1 MKENRNRNKN
11 KFLNSLIMILLLIV
25 LVGGSYAFFAYS
37 RTGTQNSKMVSGNI
51 YMRYDD
57 VNELVLNDAFPQ
69 TKEKGILNN
78 YFEFSVE
85 GKNTTRNEDIYYAI
99 NLVYGSNWEE
109 RKRFHDED
117 IVFYLTEVIDGE
129 EEVLIDS
136 VQYKNFNDAKIWV
149 EKISRETDEKIKH
162 TYRLRAW
169 ISDSVLISDSDSKAN
184 YTTGEYRN
192 SYTSIKINV
201 VGNLQ
206 ENDINMILDANDDN
220 IINGRR
226 AIDVDSYG
234 YANDN
239 LTLEVTSDNKNVKFM
254 YTDEIGNSSEEL
266 SDSLSLKYN
275 TLRKDIITTRVI
287 LVPENDAN
295 TKANIYFKLTRNG
308 EVVEEQVK
316 SVLVYGNNYC
326 LNNGFNKLYD
336 CILVSEKM
344 SNSVSAAKSAIEAK
358 GEPNLN
364 DTAPS
369 YIYVEDITYD
379 VENVYSVVGYKFYFG
394 DSYEFNSTTGK
405 FNLYNK
411 DGSKVVADTLSNN
424 YKNYYTCGS
433 TDNTYTCTT
442 IYRINETSVSG
453 TTYTITNGD
462 KITYKV
468 SSSIRSEVGLYKA
481 EDDYGDAY
489 VYRGDVINNNVYFGG
504 YYWKIIRTNGDNSIR
519 LIYSG
524 AIPNAT
530 EYNTSINNNSY
541 AYTVKYPKSGILNDA
556 RESDPTYVGW

>member
-11 KFLNSLIMILLLIV
+11 KFLNSLMMILLLIV

-85 GKNTTRNEDIYYAI
+85 GKNTTKNEDIYYAI

-220 IINGRR
+220 YVNGKR
-226 AIDVDSYG
+226 AIYTDVYG
-234 YANDN
+234 YTDDN
-239 LTLEVTSDNKNVKFM
+239 LVLEVTSDNENIEFLYV
-254 YTDEIGNSSEEL
+254 DEYENSIEESISKL
-266 SDSLSLKYN
+266 ELNYKTN
-275 TLRKDIITTRVI
+275 TKDVITTRIIPVSK
-287 LVPENDAN
+287 NDAN
-295 TKANIYFKLTRNG
+295 TKTKLTFKLTRNG
-308 EVVEEQVK
+308 EFVEEQVK
-316 SVLVYGNNYC
+316 SLTCYVNNLF
-326 LNNGFNKLYD
+326 LNNGDNKLYD
-336 CILVSEKM
+336 
-344 SNSVSAAKSAIEAK
+344 
-358 GEPNLN
+358 
-364 DTAPS
+364 
-369 YIYVEDITYD
+369 
-379 VENVYSVVGYKFYFG
+379 
-394 DSYEFNSTTGK
+394 
-405 FNLYNK
+405 
-411 DGSKVVADTLSNN
+411 
-424 YKNYYTCGS
+424 
-433 TDNTYTCTT
+433 
-442 IYRINETSVSG
+442 
-453 TTYTITNGD
+453 
-462 KITYKV
+462 
-468 SSSIRSEVGLYKA
+468 
-481 EDDYGDAY
+481 
-489 VYRGDVINNNVYFGG
+489 
-504 YYWKIIRTNGDNSIR
+504 
-519 LIYSG
+519 
-524 AIPNAT
+524 
-530 EYNTSINNNSY
+530 
-541 AYTVKYPKSGILNDA
+541 
-556 RESDPTYVGW
+556 